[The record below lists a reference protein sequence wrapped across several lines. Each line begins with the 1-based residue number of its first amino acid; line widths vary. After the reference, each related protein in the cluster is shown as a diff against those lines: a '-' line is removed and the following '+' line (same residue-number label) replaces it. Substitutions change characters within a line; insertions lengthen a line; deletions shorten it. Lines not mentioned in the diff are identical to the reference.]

1 MIIIMMAVMVVV
13 MIFVMVMVVIMIIV
27 VPIIVTI
34 AMMVVMMIIVVLVIV
49 MIAMMVVV
57 MIIMIVGQEPMGLFF
72 RSQGGP
78 GILRQLTELGDLL
91 LLLDSPWI
99 RPGLNRLKDALA
111 QPMNREP
118 LLLGKIRVG
127 GILGS
132 KRN

>member
-1 MIIIMMAVMVVV
+1 MMAVMVVV
-13 MIFVMVMVVIMIIV
+13 MIFVMVMVVI
-27 VPIIVTI
+27 
-34 AMMVVMMIIVVLVIV
+34 MIIVVLVIV

-57 MIIMIVGQEPMGLFF
+57 MIIMIVGQETMGLFF

-99 RPGLNRLKDALA
+99 RTGLNRLKDALA